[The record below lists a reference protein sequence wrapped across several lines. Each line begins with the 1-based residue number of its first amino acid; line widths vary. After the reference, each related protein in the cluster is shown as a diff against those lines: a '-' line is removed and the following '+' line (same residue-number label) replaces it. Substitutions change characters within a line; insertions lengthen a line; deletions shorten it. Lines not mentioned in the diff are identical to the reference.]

1 MPYYVDCFFSE
12 VERPQSINR
21 TSNMSAHIE
30 LVVESDK
37 MRGLASIVS
46 LFRNQF
52 NKVKDLYNTC
62 PI

>member
-12 VERPQSINR
+12 VKRPQSINR
-21 TSNMSAHIE
+21 ISNMSAHIE

-37 MRGLASIVS
+37 MRGLVSIVS
-46 LFRNQF
+46 LFATSSI
-52 NKVKDLYNTC
+52 KLKTYNTC